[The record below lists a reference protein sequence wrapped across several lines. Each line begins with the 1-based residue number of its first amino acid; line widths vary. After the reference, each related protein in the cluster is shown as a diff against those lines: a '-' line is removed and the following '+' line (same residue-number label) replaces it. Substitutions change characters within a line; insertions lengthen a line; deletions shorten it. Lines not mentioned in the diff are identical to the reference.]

1 MTLKLP
7 RIVPTFPIVQPNYT
21 ATMQFIQWQH
31 KYAKEIEAN
40 AADNDER
47 NETQDALLESLNDLV
62 PKINASYERVG
73 PGAYAFTASAT
84 LPADCRTCIVDTT
97 AGAVTLTLLPVA
109 QCLDDIRVKK
119 TNAGANNVIIEGN
132 GAETIDGAA
141 NLTFNTQY
149 EGRTICPALGAWHL
163 IASV

>member
-1 MTLKLP
+1 MPLKLP
-7 RIVPTFPIVQPNYT
+7 RIVPTFPIVQANNT

-40 AADNDER
+40 ALANDTT
-47 NETQDALLESLNDLV
+47 NELQEAALDALNDLV
-62 PKINASYERVG
+62 PKINAAYELVG

-84 LPADCRTCIVDTT
+84 LPEDCRTAIVDTT

-109 QCLDDIRVKK
+109 DCLSDVTVKK
-119 TNAGANNVIIEGN
+119 TNAGANNVVIEGD
-132 GAETIDGAA
+132 GSETIDGAA

-149 EGRTICPALGAWHL
+149 ASRTVRPALGAWHL
-163 IASV
+163 VASV